1 VTDPRPNRD
10 SSESLPSP
18 DGLPRRRKPAA
29 GRTAAARRSTGEET
43 EAREPITAE
52 EEALADQLEA
62 EVAAGDAEVAA
73 VDTEPE
79 LTETLR
85 ERGLRL
91 TPLEIARKIVDAAED
106 KKAADIVLLDVSEL
120 TSMADYF
127 VICSGGSERQL
138 GAIGDGIAEKL
149 RDDGVRPIGREGGSN
164 SHWTLLDFGAV
175 IVHIF
180 AVPERDY
187 YALEKYWS
195 KAKVVVRVQ

>member
-1 VTDPRPNRD
+1 VTQPKPAAEP
-10 SSESLPSP
+10 SPEQLPSP

-29 GRTAAARRSTGEET
+29 EPTTGASADAR
-43 EAREPITAE
+43 
-52 EEALADQLEA
+52 EEALADALEA
-62 EVAAGDAEVAA
+62 EVEAVAGAEAAA
-73 VDTEPE
+73 VTEPE
-79 LTETLR
+79 IEETLR
-85 ERGLRL
+85 ERGARL
-91 TPLEIARKIVDAAED
+91 SALEIARLIVEAAED

-149 RDDGVRPIGREGGSN
+149 RSEGVRPIGREGGSN

-187 YALEKYWS
+187 YQLERHWS
-195 KAKVVVRVQ
+195 KAKTVLRVQ